1 MKKRIFSILLCIAV
15 CMAMMP
21 LGVYGSIYYI
31 TIGGEAIK
39 INTEEKV
46 EYDITNNI
54 KIKKEGGY
62 VKYNGKTY
70 TLTLKDAEINGN
82 ISFSSESYTIIVE
95 GENTINAGNR
105 TGIDASG
112 SLTFKGGGKLTVT
125 GSTGIKCSGSNTKDI
140 TFNNVEIEVT
150 GTNQNGLYWK
160 TGNVNIINS
169 RITAATNGGA
179 GYAGIIA
186 DGGHII
192 AADAVDEKGEPIKTD
207 NNGIISKQVFTG
219 TIDNKFDKYAI
230 WVAGKQVTSR
240 NADDVLG
247 DKTGSVSYDF
257 KAKTL
262 TLNNAKISGSYSQPD
277 RYTAHENWG
286 AITWISDT
294 GNQYLR
300 LMLEGEN
307 TVTNNT
313 LDGICAKGPFDIA
326 GDGKLTVVGKENG
339 IYTGGKI
346 IIAAGGGIDVT
357 GEKSGISAAQK
368 VNIESYVKATGKSEA
383 GISSG
388 RAVYIS
394 GKVEAKGF
402 SSTAISAAGGIGC
415 STEEIELENGTL
427 TDENTLKVK
436 NDNDNKGYAAI
447 SPVNYTLYY
456 DAAKG
461 KMYKSYDNGT
471 FSNEYTKGNWSSS
484 KSKGSNKYDVLK
496 LNNFEFETAAGT
508 GLKIIGIDDN
518 ETFTIK
524 GTGENHIS
532 VSGNN
537 GYGIYTDGSL
547 NFDGGRMYINIED
560 YADAE
565 GAVYAGGDINLT
577 DCELYDGGMLL
588 NGDIERIN
596 PKGISA
602 GGAFVI
608 ENADVRT
615 NCIEAEGGI
624 SAREYMQINYL
635 TVTGK
640 KGTSVTKV
648 EAARSEHLLHIYGR
662 LIAKFDANGGKW
674 SDINDTTK
682 SVPVSLDGNRYIIL
696 PEEDPVR
703 EGYNFTGWLYKD
715 GNKLSEKTKYE
726 ISEEKENLLPKSSDF
741 EELGVC
747 YVFYAH
753 WKKLCKEH
761 TFGSWTVTKQPTA
774 TEKGEKTRIC
784 SVCEYKETAEIPAT
798 GGSTSGGGAV
808 IPPAADEDIKT
819 TTDSTTSEKTT
830 GTTVKDSKTET
841 VKDEQGEDI
850 SKITA
855 KVSDKVAD
863 KLVDEAVSSKSD
875 NVEITVKSND
885 GNKAGQTEIEIPKKA
900 IDSIAKNT
908 DADLVIKTG
917 NGQIAIDNKAL
928 GTIAEAAE
936 GDTLRIIVTA
946 NMKLKESQKPV
957 ADAIGNTG
965 VIFDVAAYIGNTRI
979 YDLKDG
985 KAEIL
990 LPVPENLKDKD
1001 IAVIYI
1007 SDKGICEIVNHTAE
1021 TVGTDNFA
1029 IFTASQFAN
1038 YAIVEKADAEKI
1050 IEKQNADKINSLIRE
1065 AKLKATTSKT
1075 AKKSIK
1081 VKIGEAKNSNSLIKE
1096 AKAMGYTVKYKF
1108 YKSTRKA
1115 SKYIALKT
1123 KDTDTYINTAGKKG
1137 TKYYYKAKVLVYDG
1151 KTLIAQTELKQCRY
1165 GVRSWN
1171 K

>member
-1 MKKRIFSILLCIAV
+1 MKKMIFSILLCIAV

-21 LGVYGSIYYI
+21 IGVYGEMYTI
-31 TIGGEAIK
+31 TVGGEVIN
-39 INTEEKV
+39 INTKV

-54 KIKKEGGY
+54 TIKKEGGY
-62 VKYNGKTY
+62 VKYNDQKK
-70 TLTLKDAEINGN
+70 TLTIKDAEVKGKIKFGD
-82 ISFSSESYTIIVE
+82 SQSYTIIVE
-95 GENTINAGNR
+95 GDSYINVTDDAGIIDTLGRLTI
-105 TGIDASG
+105 
-112 SLTFKGGGKLTVT
+112 KGGEDGGKLTVT
-125 GSTGIKCSGSNTKDI
+125 GSLGIKFNI
-140 TFNNVEIEVT
+140 LTFENIEAVVT
-150 GTNQNGLYWK
+150 GNSNHGIYCDEGNG
-160 TGNVNIINS
+160 NIEIKNS
-169 RITAATNGGA
+169 KITAQGA
-179 GYAGIIA
+179 ESFKGIHTRGSIFA
-186 DGGHII
+186 K
-192 AADAVDEKGEPIKTD
+192 DAVDGNGEAVSRTEEGYIGNCYD
-207 NNGIISKQVFTG
+207 G
-219 TIDNKFDKYAI
+219 TINNKIDKYGI

-240 NADDVLG
+240 NAGDVLG
-247 DKTGSVSYDF
+247 DKTGTVSYDF
-257 KAKTL
+257 DAKTL
-262 TLNNAKISGSYSQPD
+262 TLNNANISGSYSQPEG
-277 RYTAHENWG
+277 YTGYKNWG
-286 AITWISDT
+286 AITWLSNT
-294 GNQYLR
+294 GNQYLKIE
-300 LMLEGEN
+300 LKGAN

-313 LDGICAKGPFDIA
+313 LDGICAYGRFDIA
-326 GDGKLTVVGKENG
+326 GDGNLTVKGKENG
-339 IYTGGKI
+339 SYTSGKI

-648 EAARSEHLLHIYGR
+648 EAARSEHLLVIYGR

-715 GNKLSEKTKYE
+715 GNKLSEKTKYK

-808 IPPAADEDIKT
+808 IPPAADEDDVKT
-819 TTDSTTSEKTT
+819 TKDSTTSETT
-830 GTTVKDSKTET
+830 TSTTVKDTKTET
-841 VKDEQGEDI
+841 VKNEQGEDI
-850 SKITA
+850 SKVTA
-855 KVSDKVAD
+855 TVSEKVAE
-863 KLVDEAVSSKSD
+863 KLVDAAVSNKSD
-875 NVEITVKSND
+875 TVEITVKSND
-885 GNKAGQTEIEIPKKA
+885 GNKAEQTEVEIPKKA
-900 IDSIAKNT
+900 LESIAKDT
-908 DADLVIKTG
+908 DADLVIKTD
-917 NGQIAIDNKAL
+917 NGQVVLDNRTL
-928 GTIAEAAE
+928 ETIAAEAE
-936 GDTLRIIVTA
+936 GDTVKITVNENSQLKEEQKSVLDIIGDRGHIFDLAAIIGGKHIHDFRGGRAHVTLP
-946 NMKLKESQKPV
+946 MPEKLK
-957 ADAIGNTG
+957 G
-965 VIFDVAAYIGNTRI
+965 
-979 YDLKDG
+979 
-985 KAEIL
+985 
-990 LPVPENLKDKD
+990 KD
-1001 IAVIYI
+1001 IVIIHI
-1007 SDKGICEIVNHTAE
+1007 SDKGICEILNHTME
-1021 TVGTDNFA
+1021 TVGAEKYIKFTSSHFSNFA
-1029 IFTASQFAN
+1029 V
-1038 YAIVEKADAEKI
+1038 VEKADAEKLI
-1050 IEKQNADKINSLIRE
+1050 AKQNADKINSLTKE

-1075 AKKSIK
+1075 TKKSIK

-1108 YKSTRKA
+1108 YRSTKKS

-1151 KTLIAQTELKQCRY
+1151 KNLIAQTELKQCRC